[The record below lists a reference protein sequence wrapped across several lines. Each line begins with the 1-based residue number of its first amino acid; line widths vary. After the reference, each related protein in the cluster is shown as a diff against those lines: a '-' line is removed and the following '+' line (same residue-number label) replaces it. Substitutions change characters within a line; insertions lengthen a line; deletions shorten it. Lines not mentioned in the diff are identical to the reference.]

1 MRKLR
6 FGLLGGDQRQLALA
20 AALREDGHT
29 VDTYAL
35 GEAEEPN
42 LDTLAE
48 ADCAVLPLP
57 VTVDGILLNTP
68 LSPWTLTVETV
79 LDALRPGQLVC
90 GGMIEPAFE
99 KSATARGLTLADYLA
114 REELAVRNT
123 VPGALAVEQRVR
135 TGGDD
140 PSSPPV

>member
-42 LDTLAE
+42 LDALAE